1 VKLSCVIL
9 TMGNRPAALTRAI
22 ASTTGLR
29 AAGAQVIVVGNG
41 ADPPPVP
48 PGVTTL
54 RLEKNVGVAA
64 GRNAGVAAATG
75 DVVLFLDDDGWYPGP
90 AAGGPVAGGPDE
102 SGDRIAADD
111 GPAGGPDGSALAQ
124 HVAGRFAA
132 DPMLAVLAFRVAG
145 PDGEPAGRWHVP
157 RLGSGDPLRSARAT
171 TFSGGACAIRR
182 TAYLEAG
189 GYPGDFFFL
198 HEEIDLAWRLLD
210 LGYRIEYDAQAVM
223 CHPAEPNSRHAG
235 FWRLDGRN
243 RTLLARRNL
252 PWPLAALFLLDWL
265 AVTAA
270 RQPSAATLREW
281 LGGFAE
287 GCRMNPGP
295 RQPLSAATIWRM
307 TRLGRPPVI

>member
-1 VKLSCVIL
+1 MKLSCVIL
-9 TMGNRPAALTRAI
+9 TMGNRPAELARAI
-22 ASTTGLR
+22 ASTDALR

-41 ADPPPVP
+41 ADPPAVP
-48 PGVTTL
+48 ADVTTL
-54 RLEKNVGVAA
+54 RLDRNVGVAA

-75 DVVLFLDDDGWYPGP
+75 DVILFLDDDGWYPAP
-90 AAGGPVAGGPDE
+90 AARPALAAEPVPPASP
-102 SGDRIAADD
+102 
-111 GPAGGPDGSALAQ
+111 GPAGGSLAR

-132 DPMLAVLAFRVAG
+132 DPALAVLAFRVTGPAG
-145 PDGEPAGRWHVP
+145 GPGGRWHVP
-157 RLGSGDPLRSARAT
+157 RLRAGDPLRSAPAT

-189 GYPGDFFFL
+189 GFPGAFFYL

-210 LGYRIEYDAQAVM
+210 LGYRIEYDAAAAM
-223 CHPAEPNSRHAG
+223 CHPAEPNSRHAD

-252 PWPLAALFLLDWL
+252 PWPVAAVFLLDWL

-270 RQPSAATLREW
+270 RQRSASVLREW
-281 LGGFAE
+281 LGGVAE
-287 GCRMNPGP
+287 GCRTDPGL
-295 RQPLSAATIWRM
+295 RQPISAATMWRM

>member
-9 TMGNRPAALTRAI
+9 TMGNRPAELARAI
-22 ASTTGLR
+22 TSTTGLR
-29 AAGAQVIVVGNG
+29 AAGTQVIVVLNG

-48 PGVTTL
+48 ADVTAL
-54 RLEKNVGVAA
+54 RLDRNVGVAA

-75 DVVLFLDDDGWYPGP
+75 DVILFLDDDGWYPDRPENGDDL
-90 AAGGPVAGGPDE
+90 AG
-102 SGDRIAADD
+102 
-111 GPAGGPDGSALAQ
+111 

-132 DPMLAVLAFRVAG
+132 DPTLAVLAFRVAG
-145 PDGEPAGRWHVP
+145 PDGGPGGRWHVP
-157 RLGSGDPLRSARAT
+157 RLGHGDPLRSAPAT

-182 TAYLEAG
+182 TAYLEVG
-189 GYPGDFFFL
+189 GFPGDFFYL
-198 HEEIDLAWRLLD
+198 HEEIDLAWRLLEA
-210 LGYRIEYDAQAVM
+210 GYRIEYDAGAVM

-265 AVTAA
+265 AVTAV
-270 RQPSAATLREW
+270 RQPSAAALREW

>member
-1 VKLSCVIL
+1 
-9 TMGNRPAALTRAI
+9 MGNRPAALIRAI

-64 GRNAGVAAATG
+64 GRNAGVAAASG
-75 DVVLFLDDDGWYPGP
+75 DVVLFLDDDGWYPDP
-90 AAGGPVAGGPDE
+90 E
-102 SGDRIAADD
+102 SE
-111 GPAGGPDGSALAQ
+111 ALAR

-132 DPMLAVLAFRVAG
+132 DPQLAVLAFRVAG

-157 RLGSGDPLRSARAT
+157 RLGAGDPLRSAAAT

-189 GYPGDFFFL
+189 GYPDDFFFL

-210 LGYRIEYDAQAVM
+210 LGYRIEYDAGAVM

-265 AVTAA
+265 AVTAV
-270 RQPSAATLREW
+270 RQPSAAALREW
-281 LGGFAE
+281 LGGVAE
-287 GCRMNPGP
+287 GGRMNPGP
-295 RQPLSAATIWRM
+295 RQPLAAATIWRM